1 MGDYYYYSSA
11 FISKGFRRGKDT
23 PLTLNEN
30 KPQCCLAA
38 LGNELYCII

>member
-1 MGDYYYYSSA
+1 MGDCYSISSA
-11 FISKGFRRGKDT
+11 FISNEFKRGKDT

-30 KPQCCLAA
+30 KPQCYLAA

>member
-1 MGDYYYYSSA
+1 MDDCYSFSSS
-11 FISKGFRRGKDT
+11 FISKELQRGKDT
-23 PLTLNEN
+23 PQTLNEN